1 MSKKRGNSMNIRET
15 IVQRN
20 KQEALNKHSFK
31 SIPLSHLRE
40 QTKVPPKVLLAPFI
54 KQGEATLIYA
64 ASGLGKSFF
73 TLGIAIAMA
82 SGTEFIGY
90 EAPKPLR
97 VKYIDGEMSQYDL
110 MTRLEASI
118 GNRISDKPFM
128 CTLEDN
134 LLLSNR
140 ELCAPEDG
148 EFFDIATKEHIKEIV
163 RELLQEGVEVAIFD
177 NFSTLA
183 LGVEDENSAGSF
195 NVTLELILALKKV
208 DILPILI
215 HHSNKNGTNYR
226 GTTKIEAVFS
236 NIIGLHK
243 DSSIKKELGAGF
255 TIKFDKNRSEH
266 HKLLD
271 TRSVQC
277 LKSEKMWVQLESE
290 DIELVRT
297 VDALKSAEYIN
308 QSELADALGIKQ
320 GTVSKR
326 LKKCVIQGLITDK
339 EIDYCFDAASEG
351 RSIDEEGHLFTEPEY

>member
-1 MSKKRGNSMNIRET
+1 MSKKRGNNMNMRET

-20 KQEALNKHSFK
+20 KQEALQKHSFK
-31 SIPLSHLRE
+31 SISLSELRE
-40 QTKVPPKVLLAPFI
+40 QTKKPPRILLAPFI

-73 TLGIAIAMA
+73 TLGLAVAMA
-82 SGTEFIGY
+82 SGSEFVGY
-90 EAPKPLR
+90 EAPEPLK

-110 MTRLEASI
+110 MARLEASI
-118 GNRISDKPFM
+118 GDRITDKSFM
-128 CTLEDN
+128 RTLENN

-140 ELCAPEDG
+140 ELCTPEDG
-148 EFFDIATKEHIKEIV
+148 AFFDIATKEHIKEIV
-163 RELLQEGVEVAIFD
+163 RELLQEGVDVAVFD

-195 NVTLELILALKKV
+195 NVTLELILALKAV
-208 DILPILI
+208 DILPILV

-236 NIIGLHK
+236 NIIGLHR

-255 TIKFDKNRSEH
+255 IIKFDKNRSEY

-271 TRSVQC
+271 TRTVQC
-277 LKSEKMWVQLESE
+277 LKDEKKWVQLESE

-297 VDALKSAEYIN
+297 VEAIKSLEFTN
-308 QSELADALGIKQ
+308 QTEVAAGLGVSQ
-320 GTVSKR
+320 GAISKR
-326 LKKCVIQGLITDK
+326 LPKCIVQGLITDK
-339 EIDYCFDAASEG
+339 EIQHCYQYAKEIRDGEVESHQVAE
-351 RSIDEEGHLFTEPEY
+351 LEY